1 MEIKP
6 ICPLPLMSAFIAG
19 FFGRYL
25 GKFGVSI
32 YTVIMMILTW
42 CTALYI
48 FNEVVLNKAETYI
61 QLWTWVLVD
70 LGLQFDGLTA
80 IMLVIIT
87 SISML
92 VHIYS
97 TEYMGEDPHLPRF
110 MSYLSLFTW
119 FMIILV
125 TADNLL
131 QLFIGWEGVG
141 LCSYLLINFW
151 FTRIQAN
158 KSAMKAMIVNRIGD
172 VGVVIAIVICYSQYK
187 SVNYGIILNM
197 SQVGEVDIIGMML
210 LVGAVGK
217 SAQIG
222 LHTWLPDAMEG
233 PTPVSA
239 LIHAATMVTAGVF
252 LLLRCSPM
260 LELSAIVMTAITII
274 GAITAFFAAT
284 IGLVQNDIKKVIA
297 YSTCSQLGYMVFA
310 CGISSYSTSIFHL
323 FNHAFF
329 KALLFLS
336 AGSVIHALGDEQD
349 LRKMGSVLIRQPFTY
364 TMILIG
370 SLSLMG
376 FPFLTGFYSKDAI
389 IEMAYASYTIEGTFA
404 HWLGSI
410 SAMLTAFY
418 SIRLIN
424 IAFIEEPQGD
434 KKTYEH
440 AHEPGKA
447 MSIPLFILAL
457 ASIFIG
463 YIMKD
468 IVIGPGSP
476 YIEFQGSYDH
486 LAIESENIPVLIKW
500 IPVILSLIGATYGM
514 IAYPKSATG
523 ISKKL
528 YTFLSNKWHIDQIY
542 NSLIVQRVLN
552 IGYEVTYK
560 VIDRGLIEEV
570 GPTGIVKV
578 ISKLSKGASEIQS
591 GQIYH
596 YSLTII
602 IGTIAYIIYNSL

>member
-1 MEIKP
+1 
-6 ICPLPLMSAFIAG
+6 MSAVVASV
-19 FFGRYL
+19 FGRYL
-25 GKFGVSI
+25 GARGVAI
-32 YTVIMMILTW
+32 YTVSMLILTW
-42 CTALYI
+42 MTAITI
-48 FNEVVLNKAETYI
+48 FNEVVLNKTVTYI
-61 QLWTWVLVD
+61 QLWSWVMVD
-70 LGLQFDGLTA
+70 IGFQFDSITA
-80 IMLVIIT
+80 IMLIVVT

-97 TEYMGEDPHLPRF
+97 TEYMKEDPHLPRF
-110 MSYLSLFTW
+110 MSYLSLFTL
-119 FMIILV
+119 FMLILI

-141 LCSYLLINFW
+141 LSSYLLINFW
-151 FTRIQAN
+151 YTRIQAN

-172 VGVVIAIVICYSQYK
+172 IGVVIAIIIIYREYKTLNYS
-187 SVNYGIILNM
+187 IILNITEA
-197 SQVGEVDIIGMML
+197 GEVDIIGLMIL
-210 LVGAVGK
+210 LGAIGK
-217 SAQIG
+217 SAQLG

-252 LLLRCSPM
+252 LLIRSSPM
-260 LELSAIVMTAITII
+260 IEGSIITMSAITIV
-274 GAITAFFAAT
+274 GALTAFFAAT

-310 CGISSYSTSIFHL
+310 CGITAYSTSLFHL

-389 IEMAYASYTIEGTFA
+389 IELAYASYTIEGSLA

-424 IAFIEEPQGD
+424 IAFLEEAQGD
-434 KKTYEH
+434 KKTFEH
-440 AHEPGKA
+440 AHEPGIA
-447 MSIPLFILAL
+447 MTIPLLILAI
-457 ASIFIG
+457 ASILIG
-463 YIMKD
+463 YVMKD
-468 IVIGPGSP
+468 IIIGVGSP
-476 YIEFQGSYDH
+476 YVEMEGGYNH
-486 LAIESENIPVLIKW
+486 LAIESEFIPVFIKW
-500 IPVILSLIGATYGM
+500 IPVILSIIGATYGL
-514 IAYPKSATG
+514 IIYPKSGVG
-523 ISKKL
+523 ISKDL

-542 NSLIVQRVLN
+542 NTFIVKPSLNL
-552 IGYEVTYK
+552 GYEVTYK
-560 VIDRGLIEEV
+560 IIDKGLIEEV
-570 GPTGIVKV
+570 GPSGIVKV
-578 ISKLSKGASEIQS
+578 IKTATRQVSLIQS
-591 GQIYH
+591 GQIGH

-602 IGTIAYIIYNSL
+602 IGTIAYIVYNSII